1 MIFDKRVPMPL
12 TPLQALTLQAQLRPQ
27 GTAFIFHEQV
37 WTYKRLAEESERVA
51 HGLVA
56 HGVKPGDRV
65 AFHMLNRPEIIVAYY
80 ACYRLGA
87 IAAPLRSAFTFA
99 ELAPLLKRLQPALYI
114 GETALYPN
122 VAPTETT
129 LLPLS
134 RRILVDD
141 HAGTYGVTPWEALKQ
156 AASVALPTP
165 SVHEPAVL
173 INTSGTTS
181 GQPKFVTHTASSLAS
196 IVALMSAQGGLSAN
210 DVSVSALTMAHAS
223 GVFRSLALIQLGA
236 PFVVME
242 SFDANAV
249 LDNVERYRGTCLFG
263 FPAQYAALVQAQQ
276 TRPRDLSS
284 LRFGTTGGDACPIE
298 LQQKVTSV
306 LGMPLYNLWAST
318 ESVGSL
324 AFGLKPG
331 PVARIVD
338 GAEIRL
344 IDDAGA
350 DVPHGEIGEL
360 LLRGPNIFAGYW
372 GDPAATAQA
381 LQNGWYYTGDMMRR
395 GDGDE
400 IWFVARKKDIII
412 RSGTNISPIEIEEAL
427 VASHPAVKEAAVI
440 GKPDPV
446 LGQRVFAFVKLT
458 GQAKAPAM
466 SEILDKVGQRLA
478 AYKVPE
484 DLIVLDDLPRN
495 ASSKV
500 DRARL
505 KAMLHDREPMAGG

>member
-1 MIFDKRVPMPL
+1 MPL
-12 TPLQALTLQAQLRPQ
+12 TPLQALALQVRLHPE
-27 GTAFIFHEQV
+27 GTAFIFHDEA

-51 HGLVA
+51 HGLA
-56 HGVKPGDRV
+56 ASGVKPGDRV
-65 AFHMLNRPEIIVAYY
+65 ALHMLSRPEFIVAYY

-99 ELAPLLKRLQPALYI
+99 ELAPLLRRLQPALYI

-122 VAPTETT
+122 VAPVDTT
-129 LLPLS
+129 LLPPS
-134 RRILVDD
+134 RRILIDD
-141 HAGTYGVTPWEALKQ
+141 TGKYRVRPWDVLKQ
-156 AASVALPTP
+156 AAPVGLPTP
-165 SVHEPAVL
+165 SVHEPAML

-181 GQPKFVTHTASSLAS
+181 GQPKFVTHTARSLAA
-196 IVALMSAQGGLSAN
+196 IADLMCAHGGLSA
-210 DVSVSALTMAHAS
+210 DDFSVSALTMAHAS

-276 TRPRDLSS
+276 ARQRDVSS
-284 LRFGTTGGDACPIE
+284 LRFGTTGGDTCSIE

-306 LGMPLYNLWAST
+306 LGMPLHNVWAST

-324 AFGLKPG
+324 TYGLKPG

-338 GAEIRL
+338 GAEVRL

-360 LLRGPNIFAGYW
+360 LIRGPNVFAGYW
-372 GDPAATAQA
+372 GDPVATAQA
-381 LQNGWYYTGDMMRR
+381 LKDDWYYTGDMMRR

-427 VASHPAVKEAAVI
+427 VASHPAVKEAAVV

-446 LGQRVFAFVKLT
+446 LGQRVFAFIKLT
-458 GQAKAPAM
+458 DQAGMPAI
-466 SEILDKVGQRLA
+466 SEILGKVGQRLA

-484 DLIVLDDLPRN
+484 DLILLDELPRN

-505 KAMLHDREPMAGG
+505 KAMLTERELVAGE